1 MFIFTALSLH
11 CYMLVFSSCGD
22 GGLLSGSD
30 VWASHCSWFF
40 IAEHRLE
47 STWVSVVVVH
57 GVSCPA
63 ACGIIPE
70 QGWNPCPLHWQ
81 VDS

>member
-11 CYMLVFSSCGD
+11 CHMLVFSSCSD
-22 GGLLSGSD
+22 GEPLWYD
-30 VWASHCSWFF
+30 VWTSHCSWF
-40 IAEHRLE
+40 LLQSTGS
-47 STWVSVVVVH
+47 STWISVVVVH

-63 ACGIIPE
+63 ACGIVPE
-70 QGWNPCPLHWQ
+70 QGWNPHPLHWQ